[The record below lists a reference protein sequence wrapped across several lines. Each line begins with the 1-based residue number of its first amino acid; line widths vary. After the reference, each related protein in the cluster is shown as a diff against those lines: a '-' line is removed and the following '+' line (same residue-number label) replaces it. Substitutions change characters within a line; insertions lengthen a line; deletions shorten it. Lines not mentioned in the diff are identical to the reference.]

1 MSGPLAAVLQQRVAL
16 SPSDFS
22 AYLFGQRILS
32 QGTLATDAEEN
43 KRVETTQL
51 VITNF
56 VVAKTGGVLS
66 TGNIETDVGR
76 IAVVRD
82 NLDNEKAEFFGRL
95 DDDKVEL
102 LGLLSFKKA
111 WSSSW
116 PLTPSLQDRSNM
128 KRLVQIFGPQSQFH
142 IFHIIAE
149 MSTEHRG
156 SKTIGATYLLKEGQ
170 DSLQGPWVQKVA
182 LQYLIYLCIEPVLQ
196 VPLHIPNL
204 CQDLGLQYK
213 VRP

>member
-1 MSGPLAAVLQQRVAL
+1 MSCATVRMSGPLAAVLQQRVAL

-66 TGNIETDVGR
+66 TGNIETDVGQ

-95 DDDKVEL
+95 DNDKVEL

-128 KRLVQIFGPQSQFH
+128 KRLQIFGSQSQFH
-142 IFHIIAE
+142 IFHLIAE

-170 DSLQGPWVQKVA
+170 DSLQGPWVEKVP
-182 LQYLIYLCIEPVLQ
+182 LKYLISM
-196 VPLHIPNL
+196 H
-204 CQDLGLQYK
+204 
-213 VRP
+213 

>member
-56 VVAKTGGVLS
+56 VLAKTGGVLS
-66 TGNIETDVGR
+66 TGNIETDVGQ

-82 NLDNEKAEFFGRL
+82 NLDNEKAGFFGRL

-128 KRLVQIFGPQSQFH
+128 KRLQIFGSQSQFH
-142 IFHIIAE
+142 IFHLIAE

-170 DSLQGPWVQKVA
+170 DSLQGPWVEK
-182 LQYLIYLCIEPVLQ
+182 
-196 VPLHIPNL
+196 VPL
-204 CQDLGLQYK
+204 
-213 VRP
+213 

>member
-1 MSGPLAAVLQQRVAL
+1 MSCATVRMSGPLAAVLQQRVAL

-56 VVAKTGGVLS
+56 VVAKTGGVLLTGNIETGGVLS

-149 MSTEHRG
+149 MSTEHKG

-170 DSLQGPWVQKVA
+170 DSMQGPWVEK
-182 LQYLIYLCIEPVLQ
+182 
-196 VPLHIPNL
+196 VPL
-204 CQDLGLQYK
+204 
-213 VRP
+213 